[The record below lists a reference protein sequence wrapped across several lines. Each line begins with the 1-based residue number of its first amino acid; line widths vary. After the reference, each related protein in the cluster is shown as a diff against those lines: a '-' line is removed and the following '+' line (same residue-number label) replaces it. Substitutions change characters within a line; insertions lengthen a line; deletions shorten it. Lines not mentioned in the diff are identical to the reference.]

1 MKLKIKQLVA
11 WIGGKDRQRLVDHED
26 TGDLVIHP
34 SGFRLDAPIPV
45 SIIGSLTQGRDNFD
59 HFTYGKHDR
68 KFAYPYNVEV
78 TAFSQEPFPLRLLLD
93 IMDTAQRLREVSY
106 VSATTT
112 RDGYYNLTEHE
123 AAQLAVAN
131 TLGVGYP
138 ELSRFVYL
146 ASYWWNDIEE
156 LRNSMKKDANRKP
169 VIEVVEADRPE

>member
-11 WIGGKDRQRLVDHED
+11 WIGGKA
-26 TGDLVIHP
+26 
-34 SGFRLDAPIPV
+34 LDALWNDQSSGSGYLMEPLPV
-45 SIIGSLTQGRDNFD
+45 SMVGYIHRAEDDAD
-59 HFTYGKHDR
+59 HRPLVYGKKR
-68 KFAYPYNVEV
+68 KTAYAFGIAA
-78 TAFSQEPFPLRLLLD
+78 TSFSQEPFPLELLLD
-93 IMDTAQRLREVSY
+93 IMNEAPRLREASY

-156 LRNSMKKDANRKP
+156 LRNSMKKGENRKS
-169 VIEVVEADRPE
+169 VIEIVEADRPE